1 MRGKARK
8 QSGHTSSPAFDII
21 WSIKEP
27 CTDLGFIVSS
37 SKQDVCVCPFFYS
50 LIISLEMFILCLTVD
65 WEVKNSNNYKQ
76 KLFWFQWTS
85 CTGFNVFIVSM
96 LLIWARIRKYVHL
109 MISQNIP
116 LSMVLNLDPMK
127 GIAYWEHG
135 HPRHHL
141 GDCVNNAVKWM
152 GSRIRM
158 PVYKLW
164 PCPLS
169 SCVTLGNLLNLSGTQ
184 FLSP

>member
-1 MRGKARK
+1 
-8 QSGHTSSPAFDII
+8 
-21 WSIKEP
+21 
-27 CTDLGFIVSS
+27 
-37 SKQDVCVCPFFYS
+37 
-50 LIISLEMFILCLTVD
+50 MFILCLTVD

-85 CTGFNVFIVSM
+85 CTGFNVFIVLT
-96 LLIWARIRKYVHL
+96 LLTWARIRKYVHL

-141 GDCVNNAVKWM
+141 GDCVNNCSK
-152 GSRIRM
+152 G
-158 PVYKLW
+158 
-164 PCPLS
+164 
-169 SCVTLGNLLNLSGTQ
+169 GG
-184 FLSP
+184 F